1 MEEVM
6 KSEGKMILSVAA
18 LALVLSILA
27 CGPLPATPASAPT
40 NTAAP
45 AGAATDTPAPANTDA
60 PAPTATSNA
69 VTITVDR
76 DSLSI
81 RRGPTIFYDVLA
93 YFAAGETAAASARN
107 SDGSWLYIPI
117 PSNPSASGWVSA
129 VTDYTTTTGDI
140 SSLPVM
146 NAPAAMPAY
155 IRNCTF
161 HPMLVQPGGVLLQDQ
176 NNTSGRIKQ
185 FAPGNYAAYD
195 QSETGPNPVFTV
207 ALTEGDS
214 VDINADGF
222 NNMYYC
228 P

>member
-1 MEEVM
+1 MV
-6 KSEGKMILSVAA
+6 LSV
-18 LALVLSILA
+18 LA
-27 CGPLPATPASAPT
+27 CNASSAGTQAAPTATPGAQLDPSATPEPAS
-40 NTAAP
+40 
-45 AGAATDTPAPANTDA
+45 TDTPAA
-60 PAPTATSNA
+60 TATGSS

-81 RRGPTIFYDVLA
+81 RRGPTTYYDVLD
-93 YFAAGETAAASARN
+93 YFAAGETATATARN
-107 SDGSWLYIPI
+107 SDGSWLYISS
-117 PSNPSASGWVSA
+117 PSSPSVLGWVSA
-129 VTDYTTTTGDI
+129 VTDYSTTTGDI
-140 SSLPVM
+140 DSLPVM
-146 NAPAAMPAY
+146 NPDPPMPAY

-161 HPMLVQPGGVLLQDQ
+161 HPMLVKPGNVLLQDQ
-176 NNTSGRIKQ
+176 NNTSGRIAQ
-185 FAPGNYAAYD
+185 FTPGNYAAYD